1 MFILKFVTFIIS
13 LLSII
18 KTNFII
24 IKYFSKMLSFSFS
37 GISFTK
43 ASKYVFL
50 VSAQQ

>member
-1 MFILKFVTFIIS
+1 
-13 LLSII
+13 
-18 KTNFII
+18 
-24 IKYFSKMLSFSFS
+24 MLSFSFS